1 MAAAADRAF
10 SMTCSIRAAIRAA
23 ILLAAASLPL
33 TGAEAQQKRGQK
45 SPPLSVTFLN
55 KSEAKLLHLHVTPSD
70 EVTWGDD
77 LLGDNMIEPGRRN
90 AQTIPRTASCRYDI
104 RAVFDDWSQ
113 DVDTDVNLC
122 ATRLVTFDGSRA
134 VSVFRLVRLS
144 QRRPVSLFL
153 VRNDTKNEMTTL
165 TTADAAGG
173 EISQLGRIKV
183 GEDESFVGRFRR
195 ESGCTIDI
203 AAEFA
208 EGDPQFLPRQDI
220 CKVPLVLWK
229 AAEAPVSVKVNNR
242 GSYSVKSIFIRPQG
256 ARIWGGDRLGSSSL
270 SERQSKTI
278 SVAPTENCLFDIKV
292 VIDEAKDDI
301 RNGVNLCAS
310 KLISIEGPELLA
322 GRGAKK
328 GEQAKKDTPKT
339 RTTIEVVNDARRGIK
354 ELFVSPAKTSDWGD
368 NILEEPIAPGART
381 SVGFESSDQ
390 CQFDVKAVYVGGK
403 EQKHMNR
410 DLCGEASVTIGG
422 AHQSVVD
429 GGGPA
434 AGLAVSFVNDGKTPV
449 QSLFLTP
456 ANDTHWGDDRL
467 GSNML
472 AQRSRLE
479 VRLPRA
485 AGCQWDIQMKYNGD
499 TVRERRGVDLCA
511 NPTQSVRLKEKA
523 GAVLST
529 GTGFFVSATGHVLTN
544 NHVVEGCAAV
554 AISRDGQRRIPLRVI
569 HRDADVDLALLQADQ
584 PDTPF
589 IAISTEDRTPPRAG
603 DRVLTIG
610 FPIRNRLGV
619 INVTEGTIS
628 AASGPDGDASRL
640 QHTAPTQSGS
650 SGGPILDM
658 EGLAVGVVVSRL
670 GQGGDDDQQAQN
682 VNFGVSLEALRSF
695 LKDARM
701 DAPAAPAAV
710 TQRPAADIFATASPA
725 VLPLDCIE

>member
-1 MAAAADRAF
+1 MI
-10 SMTCSIRAAIRAA
+10 CSIRAAIRAA

-45 SPPLSVTFLN
+45 APPLSVTFLN
-55 KSEAKLLHLHVTPSD
+55 KSEAKILHLHVTPSD
-70 EVTWGDD
+70 ETTWGDD
-77 LLGDNMIEPGRRN
+77 LLGENTIASGRRQT
-90 AQTIPRTASCRYDI
+90 QTIQRTASCRYDI

-134 VSVFRLVRLS
+134 VSVLRLVRLS
-144 QRRPVSLFL
+144 QRKPVSLFL
-153 VRNDTKNEMTTL
+153 VRNDTKNEMTAL
-165 TTADAAGG
+165 TTAQDASGE
-173 EISQLGRIKV
+173 EISQLGGIKI

-229 AAEAPVSVKVNNR
+229 AAETPVSVKVNNR

-278 SVAPTENCLFDIKV
+278 SVAPTENCLFDVKI

-328 GEQAKKDTPKT
+328 DEQAKKDTPKT
-339 RTTIEVVNDARRGIK
+339 RTTIEVVNDTRRGIK

-368 NILEEPIAPGART
+368 NILEAPITPGARAK
-381 SVGFESSDQ
+381 VDFESSDQ

-403 EQKHMNR
+403 EQRHMNR

-434 AGLAVSFVNDGKTPV
+434 KGLAVSFVNDGKTSV
-449 QSLFLTP
+449 QGLFLTP
-456 ANDTHWGDDRL
+456 GNDTHWGDDRL

-472 AQRSRLE
+472 AQRSRLD

-499 TVRERRGVDLCA
+499 IVRERRGVDLCA
-511 NPTQSVRLKEKA
+511 NPMQSVRLREKA

-569 HRDADVDLALLQADQ
+569 HRDADTDLALLQADQ

-589 IAISTEDRTPPRAG
+589 IAVAAEDRTPPRAG

-610 FPIRNRLGV
+610 YPIRNRLGV

-628 AASGPDGDASRL
+628 AESGPDGDLSRL

-650 SGGPILDM
+650 SGGPILDLD
-658 EGLAVGVVVSRL
+658 GLVIGVVVSRL
-670 GQGGDDDQQAQN
+670 GQGADDDQQAQN
-682 VNFGVSLEALRSF
+682 VNFGVSLAALRAF

-701 DAPAAPAAV
+701 DVPAASAPATP
-710 TQRPAADIFATASPA
+710 RPAADIFAAASPA
-725 VLPLDCIE
+725 VLPLDCVE